1 MDSLNDIPLPIESEP
16 RPLTVKQ
23 AAFAKLVADGAGYS
37 DAYREAYNT
46 KISASAKSINVAASR
61 LNKHPA
67 VARRI
72 EELKSGDVRATSD
85 NEMLTQRWIM
95 DRLREEATNPKN
107 SPSVRVRALELIGKN
122 QKMFGDDAIV
132 VIKERSPEEI
142 TREIQTKL
150 ASILNL
156 N

>member
-1 MDSLNDIPLPIESEP
+1 MDSENNALEPIESEP

-23 AAFAKLVADGAGYS
+23 AKFAKLVADGANLS
-37 DAYREAYNT
+37 DAYREAYST
-46 KISASAKSINVAASR
+46 KLTASAKSINVAASR
-61 LNKHPA
+61 LNKHEG
-67 VARRI
+67 VKRRI
-72 EELKSGDVRATSD
+72 DELKSGDARATSD

-122 QKMFGDDAIV
+122 QKMFGDDAVV

-142 TREIQTKL
+142 EKEIQAKL